1 MKGGVS
7 HMVIE
12 DEEIIQ
18 LYFERNEKAIQA
30 TADKFGHYCNSIA
43 YHILNNWEDTEECV
57 ADTYLKA
64 WNSIPPNRPSVLRL
78 FLGKITRNKAFD
90 IYKKMNADK
99 RGGGEFT
106 IILDELAECVSGG
119 SEPDKELDRKQM
131 QDAINS
137 FLGALSKE
145 KCALFVRRY
154 WYAESISEIAERYSM
169 SENYVSVSL
178 YRLRKKLHD
187 YLIKRGFEL

>member
-1 MKGGVS
+1 
-7 HMVIE
+7 MVIE

-106 IILDELAECVSGG
+106 IILDELTECVSGG

-131 QDAINS
+131 LDAINS
-137 FLGALSKE
+137 FLRTLSKE
-145 KCALFVRRY
+145 KCAFFVRRY
-154 WYAESISEIAERYSM
+154 WYAESISEIAKRYSR

-187 YLIKRGFEL
+187 NLIERGFEL